1 MYIHPADVYP
11 FSPLLSTGKRLS
23 LPALKRLGFHRG
35 KKGVQAPFPAL
46 FLIPP
51 TPHRLAPRK
60 NTAEKK
66 KKKKKINFF
75 FVYTPFT
82 PHRVHCQKISL
93 LHGPLQ
99 LFSKNF
105 S

>member
-1 MYIHPADVYP
+1 VLIKKKDNVYTP
-11 FSPLLSTGKRLS
+11 SRCIPILPLLSTGKRLS

-66 KKKKKINFF
+66 KKKKN
-75 FVYTPFT
+75 
-82 PHRVHCQKISL
+82 
-93 LHGPLQ
+93 
-99 LFSKNF
+99 
-105 S
+105 